1 MGWILRPF
9 IGDPDLKFAWFRP
22 RASNFFIDVMEK
34 IKDLF

>member
-9 IGDPDLKFAWFRP
+9 IGDPHLPFRLFRP
-22 RASNFFIDVMEK
+22 RVSNFFIDVVEK